1 MKVIADLEVHSK
13 YARAVS
19 PQMTP
24 ENISTWAGKKGIGL
38 VGTGDFT
45 HPMWFRELEAN
56 LEEAGDG
63 IFELKSQPEAGR
75 PLDEKVNFLLTSE
88 VS

>member
-1 MKVIADLEVHSK
+1 MQVIADLEVHSK

-24 ENISTWAGKKGIGL
+24 ENISTWAGKKGINL

-45 HPMWFRELEAN
+45 HPIWFRELEAN

-75 PLDEKVNFLLTSE
+75 PLEKK
-88 VS
+88 